1 MTSIQL
7 PYKFGRYL
15 LLKKIAQ
22 GGMAEIYKAKYFGEG
37 GFVKEVAVKRI
48 LPVWSDNKEFVAM
61 LCDEARALVQLQN
74 QNIVQV
80 FELGKDNDLY
90 YISME
95 YVRGVD
101 LRRLFKTENKIP
113 LKFVT
118 YIICEVLKG
127 LDFAHNRKDR
137 SGASLKI
144 IHRDISPQNIL
155 LSFNGEVKIADFGIA
170 KGAHRTHETKVSQI
184 KGKYAYMS
192 PEQAE
197 GRLIDQRAD
206 LYAAGVILYELLSG
220 KRLYDSANDLLTIEE
235 VKKSILPKN
244 WEDDV
249 LMGIRPIVR
258 KSLQKNAAER
268 YQSAAE
274 FLNDLNLYITAN
286 KIFTHSIE
294 FSAFLREIFD
304 KEYESK
310 EDEENIRICEMKK
323 ETMALNINRR
333 HSFFRS
339 IGLAFSILMVTAFSS
354 DHLKI
359 ETAQNNSTEQ
369 QIDVVEKMLPPEI
382 PKISENQAVK
392 IAAKPATSK
401 SKGVLSVQ
409 ARPWGYVYIPGFLF
423 KKETPVKDLMLASGD
438 YLIKVNFEPEDKWA
452 QQKIKISD
460 NSKTLCI
467 VDFSKGANMTCKSFF
482 P

>member
-1 MTSIQL
+1 
-7 PYKFGRYL
+7 
-15 LLKKIAQ
+15 
-22 GGMAEIYKAKYFGEG
+22 
-37 GFVKEVAVKRI
+37 
-48 LPVWSDNKEFVAM
+48 
-61 LCDEARALVQLQN
+61 
-74 QNIVQV
+74 
-80 FELGKDNDLY
+80 
-90 YISME
+90 
-95 YVRGVD
+95 
-101 LRRLFKTENKIP
+101 
-113 LKFVT
+113 
-118 YIICEVLKG
+118 
-127 LDFAHNRKDR
+127 
-137 SGASLKI
+137 
-144 IHRDISPQNIL
+144 
-155 LSFNGEVKIADFGIA
+155 
-170 KGAHRTHETKVSQI
+170 
-184 KGKYAYMS
+184 
-192 PEQAE
+192 
-197 GRLIDQRAD
+197 
-206 LYAAGVILYELLSG
+206 
-220 KRLYDSANDLLTIEE
+220 
-235 VKKSILPKN
+235 
-244 WEDDV
+244 
-249 LMGIRPIVR
+249 
-258 KSLQKNAAER
+258 
-268 YQSAAE
+268 
-274 FLNDLNLYITAN
+274 
-286 KIFTHSIE
+286 
-294 FSAFLREIFD
+294 
-304 KEYESK
+304 
-310 EDEENIRICEMKK
+310 MKK